1 MTWRAIFICP
11 KVRREGRA
19 QRAAASSV
27 AGPARLWS
35 PRHRMRLC
43 SNVRFLKPAPRNQIH
58 AVGAALAERMGLTSI
73 SDVTTEGKE
82 GVNSINKG

>member
-1 MTWRAIFICP
+1 
-11 KVRREGRA
+11 
-19 QRAAASSV
+19 
-27 AGPARLWS
+27 LY
-35 PRHRMRLC
+35 